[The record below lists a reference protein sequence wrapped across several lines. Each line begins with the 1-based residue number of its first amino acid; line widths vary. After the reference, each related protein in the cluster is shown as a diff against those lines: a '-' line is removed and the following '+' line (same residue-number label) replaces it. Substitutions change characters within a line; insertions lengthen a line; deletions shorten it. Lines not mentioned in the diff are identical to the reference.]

1 MYEDNELMKPLFFRY
16 QNRIRGMRNTA
27 SWKIY
32 HLSRED
38 VLTLHAIWWNSF
50 SLHLGDRLEMFTVTW
65 IHSFYMPQLF
75 KHYHKLT
82 IVQYYFSD

>member
-38 VLTLHAIWWNSF
+38 VLTLHAI
-50 SLHLGDRLEMFTVTW
+50 
-65 IHSFYMPQLF
+65 
-75 KHYHKLT
+75 
-82 IVQYYFSD
+82 